1 MRKPR
6 KAAPLIER
14 EPEEIQREMA
24 EYLGMPKDAIRV
36 TKAKL
41 GDGRE
46 VAYIR
51 AVWKREVVV

>member
-1 MRKPR
+1 MKKRR
-6 KAAPLIER
+6 ERPLIER
-14 EPEEIQREMA
+14 EPEEIRREMA

-36 TKAKL
+36 TKAQL

-51 AVWKREVVV
+51 AVWKREVST